1 MLGAGYTVRR
11 EREIDMF
18 EGCYELATQLK
29 EQAIHSKVCYGRL
42 SSVVYIFT
50 LYKIMVV
57 E

>member
-1 MLGAGYTVRR
+1 
-11 EREIDMF
+11 MF